1 MSEHPEITAEA
12 MPGEVF
18 EQTAPPTEPRRR
30 RKSIRTGGIIALA
43 ICALYYATSWS
54 TPSFADWEESFTDAQ
69 IKAKATDRNMLVAF
83 YMPGC
88 PPCVIMDRRV
98 LNTRT
103 VKQALKSFV
112 PVRLDASSDPAAGH
126 FGVFATPTF
135 LVATPAG
142 EVLAKREGYQSVD
155 EFVAFLGAASAKKP
169 SQ

>member
-1 MSEHPEITAEA
+1 MSEHPEITTEA
-12 MPGEVF
+12 MPGEVI
-18 EQTAPPTEPRRR
+18 EQTALETDPRRG
-30 RKSIRTGGIIALA
+30 RKSIRTVGIIALA
-43 ICALYYATSWS
+43 ICGLYYATSWS
-54 TPSFADWEESFTDAQ
+54 TPTFADWEVSFTDAQ
-69 IKAKATDRNMLVAF
+69 IKAQATDRNMLVAF
-83 YMPGC
+83 YMQGC
-88 PPCVIMDRRV
+88 PPCVIMDRTV

-103 VKQALKSFV
+103 VKQALEGFV
-112 PVRLDASSDPAAGH
+112 PVRLDAASDPAAYR